1 MVMQRSAKPY
11 NAGSNPVFASNI
23 DSIDSMF
30 GSIFVAANRAPNRK
44 FFELHV
50 VTSTGIGFD
59 PSLFTMSKIGDELE

>member
-1 MVMQRSAKPY
+1 
-11 NAGSNPVFASNI
+11 
-23 DSIDSMF
+23 MF